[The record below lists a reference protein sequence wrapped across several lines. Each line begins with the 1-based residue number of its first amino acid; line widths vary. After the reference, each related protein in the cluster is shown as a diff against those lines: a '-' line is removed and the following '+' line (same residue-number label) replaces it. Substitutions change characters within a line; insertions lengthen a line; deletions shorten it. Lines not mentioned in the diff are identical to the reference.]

1 MTYRILVCDD
11 DREIARAICIYLR
24 STGYEAVE
32 AHDGTEVLEL
42 CRTQTFHL
50 LILDIMMP
58 GIDGLEATRQIRA
71 LDREDAA
78 TTPIIAVSANAF
90 ADDRRLSREAGMNA
104 HLSKPVSS
112 QELVEA
118 LAHIAADAS

>member
-50 LILDIMMP
+50 LILGHHDAGFGRHP
-58 GIDGLEATRQIRA
+58 DDGNSAPHAQHSGHHAVGKERGHRQNR
-71 LDREDAA
+71 R
-78 TTPIIAVSANAF
+78 S
-90 ADDRRLSREAGMNA
+90 DRRRG
-104 HLSKPVSS
+104 
-112 QELVEA
+112 
-118 LAHIAADAS
+118 

>member
-58 GIDGLEATRQIRA
+58 GLDGIQTTEILRRTHNIPVIMLSAKSEDIDKIDGLTACRKIR
-71 LDREDAA
+71 
-78 TTPIIAVSANAF
+78 
-90 ADDRRLSREAGMNA
+90 
-104 HLSKPVSS
+104 
-112 QELVEA
+112 
-118 LAHIAADAS
+118 

>member
-42 CRTQTFHL
+42 CRK
-50 LILDIMMP
+50 I
-58 GIDGLEATRQIRA
+58 GRA
-71 LDREDAA
+71 H
-78 TTPIIAVSANAF
+78 V
-90 ADDRRLSREAGMNA
+90 
-104 HLSKPVSS
+104 
-112 QELVEA
+112 
-118 LAHIAADAS
+118 